1 MTAIRTGQALAPL
14 TRSRLTAQKLWR
26 DREAP
31 SYVLLSCGSARN
43 DGTGHGEPSKT

>member
-26 DREAP
+26 DGAEP
-31 SYVLLSCGSARN
+31 LCVLLSCGSARN
-43 DGTGHGEPSKT
+43 DGTCHGEPSKT